1 MWSFVCDS
9 EKSSTDRRKSVAGV
23 GDEHASLANG
33 TVTHSDTLD
42 EPGRTHCYSMFIF
55 LEDKPWLMMIHEAIV
70 QCMLCWRRKKTRE
83 LVCVLEKGEKRN
95 WIWSIGASQGRSD
108 LIHVTSAVA
117 NAKLWYSASVL
128 DLATTDCFLD
138 HQDTRL
144 DPKKMAAPE
153 VDLLSSGSD
162 AQWAS

>member
-1 MWSFVCDS
+1 MWRFVS
-9 EKSSTDRRKSVAGV
+9 GSTDRRKSVAGV

-95 WIWSIGASQGRSD
+95 WIWCTGGWACMSYLPAMLMPLPNFNMPPPTPLTFTIPLSIVKRNTKEIS
-108 LIHVTSAVA
+108 
-117 NAKLWYSASVL
+117 
-128 DLATTDCFLD
+128 
-138 HQDTRL
+138 
-144 DPKKMAAPE
+144 KKN
-153 VDLLSSGSD
+153 
-162 AQWAS
+162 